1 MLLLGLLLSRATL
14 SITILV
20 SISKG
25 ASTIEVLL
33 LLSLIVSILLVG
45 F

>member
-1 MLLLGLLLSRATL
+1 VL

-20 SISKG
+20 FISKG

-33 LLSLIVSILLVG
+33 LLSLIVSALLVG